1 MEKYRLEIIGHPV
14 CNSFSNVSRKKKK
27 GIFIYTY
34 GERQGDR
41 NRDATNQ

>member
-1 MEKYRLEIIGHPV
+1 MEKYKLEIIGHPV
-14 CNSFSNVSRKKKK
+14 YNLFSNGSGKK

-34 GERQGDR
+34 GEREGDR